1 MATRTLEHFR
11 AEHNIW
17 RKDLSEELG
26 ISEEILERL
35 ELTGEVPADI
45 VQRLTE
51 SYHLPEDYF
60 TADVDMVRAEYAAA
74 LRRDPK
80 KPLAYFFT
88 VAFIWLL
95 IIAAVQYLVRLP
107 LRVANTLEYASI
119 PVFSY
124 IEEICLNIITVFSGI
139 YLGSYLLKKSN
150 FRGSIADFEFLY
162 PYLPSVAI
170 GWLSALVSIFISN
183 FTPADLSFDIFNTGA
198 FATAIALSLVSAV
211 LEVAFLGF
219 FLNAAALADGS
230 KKDKQLKILCAV
242 VLGSQI
248 LSYIF
253 MIIRGGF
260 FAVDALVWISRILSF
275 LLLLGTLYGI
285 CFGAKRMPQLK
296 TVWYT
301 VLPIAAVI
309 LPTLF
314 SILRDIIFL
323 S

>member
-1 MATRTLEHFR
+1 MAVRTLEHFR

-26 ISEEILERL
+26 ISEEALERL

-45 VQRLTE
+45 AQKLTE
-51 SYHLPEDYF
+51 TYHLPTDYF
-60 TADVDMVRAEYAAA
+60 TADVDMIRAEHAAA
-74 LRRDPK
+74 LRNDPK
-80 KPLAYFFT
+80 KPLVYFLT

-95 IIAAVQYLVRLP
+95 IIAAIQYVVQLP
-107 LRVANTLEYASI
+107 LRVANTLDYASV

-124 IEEICLNIITVFSGI
+124 IEEICVNVITVFSGI

-162 PYLPSVAI
+162 PYLPSVAV
-170 GWLSALVSIFISN
+170 GWFSALASVFISN
-183 FTPADLSFDIFNTGA
+183 FTPANLSFDIFNTGA
-198 FATAIALSLVSAV
+198 FAAAIAISLVGAV
-211 LEVAFLGF
+211 LQVVFLGF
-219 FLNAAALADGS
+219 FLNTAAYADGAP
-230 KKDKQLKILCAV
+230 KDKQLKILCAI

-253 MIIRGGF
+253 MMIRGNF
-260 FAVDALVWISRILSF
+260 FVADALVWVSRILSL
-275 LLLLGTLYGI
+275 LLLLGTLYGV

-301 VLPIAAVI
+301 VLPIASMV
-309 LPTLF
+309 LPTLL
-314 SILRDIIFL
+314 SILRDVIAI
-323 S
+323 

>member
-26 ISEEILERL
+26 ISEEALERL

-45 VQRLTE
+45 AQNLME
-51 SYHLPEDYF
+51 KYNLPADYF
-60 TADVDMVRAEYAAA
+60 TADVDMIRAEHAAA
-74 LRRDPK
+74 LRKDPK
-80 KPLAYFFT
+80 KPLFYFFT
-88 VAFIWLL
+88 VAFVWLL
-95 IIAAVQYLVRLP
+95 IIAAIQYVIQLP
-107 LRVANTLEYASI
+107 LRVANTLDYASI

-124 IEEICLNIITVFSGI
+124 IEDICVNVITVFSGI

-170 GWLSALVSIFISN
+170 GWVSALASIFISN
-183 FTPADLSFDIFNTGA
+183 FTPENLSFDIFNTGA
-198 FATAIALSLVSAV
+198 FAITIALSLVSVV
-211 LEVAFLGF
+211 LEVVFLGF
-219 FLNAAALADGS
+219 FLNTAAYADGAQ
-230 KKDKQLKILCAV
+230 KDKQLKILCAI

-253 MIIRGGF
+253 MMIRGNF
-260 FAVDALVWISRILSF
+260 FVADALVWISRILSL

-285 CFGAKRMPQLK
+285 CFGAKRMPKLK
-296 TVWYT
+296 TVWY
-301 VLPIAAVI
+301 VILPITAII

-314 SILRDIIFL
+314 SILRDIMTI
-323 S
+323 